1 MHVLSGGVDA
11 CTFGVSKYNKQQT
24 NFDYL
29 FHIFSV
35 HEYLSDQ
42 QLHTHNLIL
51 DVHNKESGVL
61 KLS

>member
-11 CTFGVSKYNKQQT
+11 CTFIVSKYKQQT

-29 FHIFSV
+29 FYIFSV

-42 QLHTHNLIL
+42 QLHTYNLIL